1 MDTPVERTAP
11 VISAPFVESDVTIG
25 QQLVSCFAASV
36 VAEMIALPVYYPYD
50 LMKTRMQTTEVKGEY
65 KNLFDAFVKT
75 YQEDLPK
82 NLEKNGGVLKCTFV
96 RLQRFYSAMPLYGGT
111 YITFIAIEFSL
122 YETLLRQIETKC
134 EGKSVLDYSIEQ
146 LKSLKMIRETFM
158 QTLERLM
165 SDLKNEETDNKS
177 VVG

>member
-1 MDTPVERTAP
+1 MDTPVERIAP

-82 NLEKNGGVLKCTFV
+82 NLEKNGGVLKRTFV
-96 RLQRFYSAMPLYGGT
+96 RL
-111 YITFIAIEFSL
+111 
-122 YETLLRQIETKC
+122 
-134 EGKSVLDYSIEQ
+134 
-146 LKSLKMIRETFM
+146 
-158 QTLERLM
+158 
-165 SDLKNEETDNKS
+165 
-177 VVG
+177 